1 MSDKINNTTNW
12 ADDED
17 ELDEQGLPE
26 TEVIANDDGTKT
38 IIEYRM
44 NDDGKKVKVTR
55 RVQERVV
62 QERVNHAV
70 AERKKWSKFGQ
81 EANSGPGPNIATTK
95 IGEIVWLKLSQ
106 YAAQQKQQEQDALE
120 QEKKAAVK
128 SSQIR
133 CRICQGLHY
142 TVKCPYKDTLVPLEE
157 ITGGGDSAEAAAA
170 DSGDK
175 AGASTYVP
183 PHMRAGA
190 TRLGGAGD
198 GGRMARD
205 ELPTIRITNLS
216 EDTQEEDVKQLC
228 RPFGAISRAF
238 VAIDRNTGNCKGF
251 AFVSF
256 YDRESGEKAISKL
269 NGYGFDNLILKAEWS
284 GPSK

>member
-1 MSDKINNTTNW
+1 MSNRDW
-12 ADDED
+12 ADDDLVE
-17 ELDEQGLPE
+17 EQGLPPME
-26 TEVIANDDGTKT
+26 IVANDDGTKT
-38 IIEYRM
+38 VIEYRV
-44 NDDGKKVKVTR
+44 NEDGKTVKSTR

-70 AERKKWSKFGQ
+70 AERKKWAKFGAEQ
-81 EANSGPGPNIATTK
+81 HSAPGPNLATTK

-133 CRICQGLHY
+133 CRRCRGLHY

-157 ITGGGDSAEAAAA
+157 ITGEGAAETPAENANEK
-170 DSGDK
+170 SG
-175 AGASTYVP
+175 SSSYVP

-190 TRLGGAGD
+190 SKLGTDAGR
-198 GGRMARD
+198 GARD
-205 ELPTIRITNLS
+205 ELPTIRISNLS
-216 EDTQEEDVKQLC
+216 EDTQDDDVRHLC
-228 RPFGAISRAF
+228 HPFGAISRFF
-238 VAIDRNTGNCKGF
+238 VAKDRNTGQCKGF

-256 YDRESGEKAISKL
+256 YEKESAEKAIAKL
-269 NGYGFDNLILKAEWS
+269 NGYGFDNLILNVEWS
-284 GPSK
+284 NPSK